1 MYLILLKGNINNLKN
16 LPMVSKKFK
25 LFLAILA
32 LLLTASYAQDTTN
45 NNMSNNSMSN
55 SNMSTSGMSTTNN
68 GTDANWAYDSSKV
81 SSKNMPQ
88 YNEFTNYQNPYPPK
102 PRSMWE
108 LSIGGGNAFIIG
120 DRPMFAKQDGA
131 DGGYLGGVAGS
142 ISARFAISHVFSG
155 RLGYT
160 GSIQKIPGYKGN
172 NATYYIPF
180 SSNVTHIVSADLIA
194 SLNTISTHRG
204 NPKVNYYVFVGYSL
218 AATQVAAGE
227 KGALKHDGPVRF
239 DLYEADKNNLITTF
253 HKEDIAGNPKD
264 QALYNNV
271 DFGGGMS
278 FRLSPKINLGFEER
292 ISNSLTGVDFLDGY
306 INKRGAGSG
315 ADRMAYS
322 TVKLNFNL
330 GNSATH
336 TEPLWWINP
345 NNYIYN
351 EVATPKHM
359 KLPPVVLP
367 DADGDGVTDQFD
379 MEPNTPAGCAVDV
392 HGVSLDTDGDGV
404 PDCRDKEKLT
414 PQNCFPVNAD
424 GVGTCPEPE
433 CCKNI
438 QPAAPTCSIGSLPS
452 VQFRNGSATLN
463 STAKSLLDN
472 VAQQLMANPNCKVK
486 LVGYG
491 ASDKRAQQLS
501 WDHVNAVKTY
511 LTEKQGISESRVIF
525 TYGMEGTGTTVDL
538 VPTTEEGP
546 NTVPAPH
553 PNLQKSK

>member
-1 MYLILLKGNINNLKN
+1 
-16 LPMVSKKFK
+16 MVSKKFK

-32 LLLTASYAQDTTN
+32 LFTTASYAQDTTHMNN
-45 NNMSNNSMSN
+45 NNMSS
-55 SNMSTSGMSTTNN
+55 SNMSSSGSVSTSNN

-108 LSIGGGNAFIIG
+108 LSIGGGNAIVIG
-120 DRPMFAKQDGA
+120 DRPIFHKGDAGA
-131 DGGYLGGVAGS
+131 FYGGGIAGS

-160 GSIQKIPGYKGN
+160 GSMQKIPGYKGN
-172 NATYYIPF
+172 SANYYIPF

-194 SLNTISTHRG
+194 SLNTISSHRG
-204 NPKVNYYVFVGYSL
+204 NPKVNYYAFIGYSL
-218 AATQVAAGE
+218 AATQVA
-227 KGALKHDGPVRF
+227 KGVPGSFKYKGTVYNGSDPTLP
-239 DLYEADKNNLITTF
+239 DLYKAEGNNLISTF
-253 HKEDIAGNPKD
+253 HKDEAGNKN

-271 DFGGGMS
+271 DFGGGLS
-278 FRLSPKINLGFEER
+278 FKLSPKVNLGFEER
-292 ISNSLTGVDFLDGY
+292 ISNSLTGIDFLDGY
-306 INKRGAGSG
+306 INRKGVGSG

-322 TVKLNFNL
+322 TIKLNFNM
-330 GNSATH
+330 GSASTH

-525 TYGMEGTGTTVDL
+525 TYGMEGTSTTVDL

>member
-1 MYLILLKGNINNLKN
+1 
-16 LPMVSKKFK
+16 MVSKKFK
-25 LFLAILA
+25 LLLAIVA
-32 LLLTASYAQDTTN
+32 LLQTASYAQDTTH
-45 NNMSNNSMSN
+45 MSMSI
-55 SNMSTSGMSTTNN
+55 N
-68 GTDANWAYDSSKV
+68 GTDANWAYDSSKI

-102 PRSMWE
+102 PRSQWE
-108 LSIGGGNAFIIG
+108 LSFGGGNAFIIG

-131 DGGYLGGVAGS
+131 DGGYVGGIAGS
-142 ISARFAISHVFSG
+142 ISARFPLSHVFSG
-155 RLGYT
+155 RLGYI
-160 GSIQKIPGYKGN
+160 GSMQKIPGYKGN
-172 NATYYIPF
+172 NSTFYIPF
-180 SSNVTHIVSADLIA
+180 SSNVTHALTMDLIA
-194 SLNTISTHRG
+194 SLNTISSHRG
-204 NPKVNYYVFVGYSL
+204 NPKTNIYVFIGYDL
-218 AATQVAAGE
+218 AATQVAKGE
-227 KGALKHDGPVRF
+227 KGGFKFKGTVYNGSNP
-239 DLYEADKNNLITTF
+239 DLPNLYRADENKFITTF
-253 HKEDIAGNPKD
+253 HKDAFGNKN
-264 QALYNNV
+264 QALYHNI
-271 DFGGGMS
+271 DFGGGLA
-278 FRLSPKINLGFEER
+278 FKLSSKINLAFEER
-292 ISNSLTGVDFLDGY
+292 IANSLTGVDFMDGFTG
-306 INKRGAGSG
+306 KRGYGQT
-315 ADRMAYS
+315 ADKMAYS

-330 GNSATH
+330 GNPATH

-359 KLPPVVLP
+359 KIPIPVLP

-433 CCKNI
+433 CCKAI
-438 QPAAPTCSIGSLPS
+438 DSLKMQPSCSIGSLPS

-463 STAKSLLDN
+463 ATAKSLLDN

-511 LTEKQGISESRVIF
+511 LTEKQGISESRIIF